1 MLARAR
7 SLAVYGIDS
16 YPVEIEADM
25 SLGLPTF
32 TIVGL
37 PDNAV
42 RESRQRIRSAI
53 ANLGFKLP
61 GKKLTINMAPAGRK
75 KEGPGFDLP
84 IAVSILAA
92 SGIIPKDSI
101 KGFYFIGE
109 LALDGTLRPVRGVL
123 SMADR
128 ARREKHAGF
137 VVPVSNSGEAAVAS
151 GQNIY
156 PAESLGYVID
166 FLLNKVTIEPARYIS
181 APAES
186 SSKYE
191 PDFRDVRGQ
200 EFAKRA
206 LEVAAAGGHN
216 ILMIGPPGSGK
227 TMLARRLSSILPP
240 LLPEEAI
247 ETTKIHSVAGLLEA
261 GSSLL
266 NTRPFRSPHHTVSDA
281 GLIGGGTIPGPGEVS
296 LAHNGVLFLDEL
308 PEFRRNVLEVLR
320 QPLEDGTVT
329 ITRASMTM
337 TFPANFTLA
346 AAMNPCPCGYFTDP
360 GHSCNCTG
368 PQMQRYLG
376 RISGPLMDRIDIH
389 VDVAPVA
396 YRDLSSSLP
405 TGESSGDIRKRVIR
419 ARKRQSDRFES
430 VWGLYC
436 NASMNS
442 PMVRKFCRLNDEVS
456 KLLKSA
462 MELYG
467 FSARAY
473 DRIVKVS
480 RTIADLADSSDIKPE
495 HIAEAVQ
502 YRSMTGHIYP

>member
-1 MLARAR
+1 MLAVTR

-42 RESRQRIRSAI
+42 REARQRIRSAI
-53 ANLGFKLP
+53 SNLGLKLP
-61 GKKLTINMAPAGRK
+61 GKRITINMAPAGMK

-92 SGIIPKDSI
+92 SGILSPESVRDH
-101 KGFYFIGE
+101 YFVGE
-109 LALDGTLRPVRGVL
+109 LALDGSLRPVRGVL
-123 SMADR
+123 SMSDR
-128 ARREKHAGF
+128 ARRERHSGL
-137 VVPVSNSGEAAVAS
+137 VVPLSNSREAAVTG
-151 GQNIY
+151 GQKVF
-156 PAESLGYVID
+156 PAENLESVIE
-166 FLLNKVTIEPARYIS
+166 FLRDKSTISPAVWS
-181 APAES
+181 AADPCKPTGA
-186 SSKYE
+186 E

-206 LEVAAAGGHN
+206 IEVAAAGGHN

-227 TMLARRLSSILPP
+227 TMLARRLPSILPP
-240 LLPEEAI
+240 LLPDEAI
-247 ETTKIHSVAGLLEA
+247 ETTKIHSVAGLLGREDA
-261 GSSLL
+261 LL
-266 NTRPFRSPHHTVSDA
+266 RTRPFRSPHHTVSDA
-281 GLIGGGTIPGPGEVS
+281 GLIGGGAIPGPGEVS

-320 QPLEDGTVT
+320 QPLEDGRVT
-329 ITRASMTM
+329 ITRAAMTM
-337 TFPANFTLA
+337 TFPADFTLA

-360 GHSCNCTG
+360 THSCNCTG
-368 PQMQRYLG
+368 PQIQRYLN

-389 VDVAPVA
+389 VDVAPVR
-396 YRDLSSSLP
+396 YRELSSDLP
-405 TGESSGDIRKRVIR
+405 TGESSAEIRERVVR
-419 ARKRQSDRFES
+419 ARETQSKRFA
-430 VWGLYC
+430 GLPGVHC
-436 NASMNS
+436 NGGMTSS
-442 PMVRKFCRLNDEVS
+442 LVRNFCRLDREGRA
-456 KLLKSA
+456 LLRSA
-462 MELYG
+462 MDLYG

-480 RTIADLADSSDIKPE
+480 RTIADLAGSEEIGPS

-502 YRSMTGHIYP
+502 YRSMTGNLYR

>member
-1 MLARAR
+1 MLATTM
-7 SLAVYGIDS
+7 SLAVFGIDS
-16 YPVEIEADM
+16 YPVEVEADM

-42 RESRQRIRSAI
+42 RESRQRIMAALS
-53 ANLGFKLP
+53 NLGLKLP

-92 SGIIPKDSI
+92 SGIVAPESVR
-101 KGFYFIGE
+101 GYYFVGE
-109 LALDGTLRPVRGVL
+109 LALDGSLRPVNGVL

-128 ARREKHAGF
+128 ARREEHQGL
-137 VVPVSNSGEAAVAS
+137 VVPAANGREAAVAG
-151 GQNIY
+151 GQKVY
-156 PAESLGYVID
+156 PADSLAGVIEFMRD
-166 FLLNKVTIEPARYIS
+166 KSILEPAVYDLM
-181 APAES
+181 APS
-186 SSKYE
+186 VPSGSE
-191 PDFRDVRGQ
+191 PDFADVRGQ

-227 TMLARRLSSILPP
+227 TMLARRLPSILPP
-240 LLPEEAI
+240 LTPEEAV
-247 ETTKIHSVAGLLEA
+247 ETTKIHSVAGLLRA
-261 GSSLL
+261 GDSLL
-266 NTRPFRSPHHTVSDA
+266 VTRPFRSPHHTVSDA
-281 GLIGGGTIPGPGEVS
+281 GLIGGGAIPGPGEVS

-337 TFPANFTLA
+337 TFPADFTLA
-346 AAMNPCPCGYFTDP
+346 AAMNPCPCGYLTDP
-360 GHSCNCTG
+360 SHACNCTG
-368 PQMQRYLG
+368 PQIQRYLN

-389 VDVAPVA
+389 VDVAPVR
-396 YRDLSSSLP
+396 YRELSSSLP
-405 TGESSGDIRKRVIR
+405 TGEPSSEIRGRVIR
-419 ARKRQSDRFES
+419 ARGAQTERFSVVPGVHSNAGMTSSLVRRFCGLDTES
-430 VWGLYC
+430 
-436 NASMNS
+436 
-442 PMVRKFCRLNDEVS
+442 RRL
-456 KLLKSA
+456 LRSA

-480 RTIADLADSSDIKPE
+480 RTIADLAGSGSIGPE

-502 YRSMTGHIYP
+502 YRSMGTDRAC

>member
-1 MLARAR
+1 MIAVTR
-7 SLAVYGIDS
+7 SLAVFGIDS

-42 RESRQRIRSAI
+42 REARQRIRSAI
-53 ANLGFKLP
+53 SNLGLKLP
-61 GKKLTINMAPAGRK
+61 GKRITINMAPAGMK

-92 SGIIPKDSI
+92 SGILSPESVRDH
-101 KGFYFIGE
+101 YFVGE
-109 LALDGTLRPVRGVL
+109 LALDGSLRPVRGVL

-128 ARREKHAGF
+128 ARRDSHSGL
-137 VVPVSNSGEAAVAS
+137 VVPLSNSREAAVTG

-156 PAESLGYVID
+156 PAENLRSVIE
-166 FLLNKVTIEPARYIS
+166 FLRDKSTISPVVWS
-181 APAES
+181 AADPGRPTGA
-186 SSKYE
+186 E

-206 LEVAAAGGHN
+206 IEVAAAGGHN

-227 TMLARRLSSILPP
+227 TMLARRLPSILPS
-240 LLPEEAI
+240 LLPDEAI
-247 ETTKIHSVAGLLEA
+247 ETTKIHSVAGLLGREDA
-261 GSSLL
+261 LL
-266 NTRPFRSPHHTVSDA
+266 RTRPFRSPHHTVSDA
-281 GLIGGGTIPGPGEVS
+281 GLIGGGAIPGPGEVS

-320 QPLEDGTVT
+320 QPLEDGRVT
-329 ITRASMTM
+329 ITRAAMTM
-337 TFPANFTLA
+337 TFPADFTLA

-360 GHSCNCTG
+360 THSCNCTG
-368 PQMQRYLG
+368 PQIQRYLN

-389 VDVAPVA
+389 VDVAPVR
-396 YRDLSSSLP
+396 YRDLSSDLP
-405 TGESSGDIRKRVIR
+405 TGESSADIRERVVKARETQSKRFTNLPGVH
-419 ARKRQSDRFES
+419 
-430 VWGLYC
+430 C
-436 NASMNS
+436 NGGMTSS
-442 PMVRKFCRLNDEVS
+442 LVRKFCRLDQEGRM
-456 KLLKSA
+456 LLKSA
-462 MELYG
+462 MDLYG

-480 RTIADLADSSDIKPE
+480 RTIADLAGAEEIGPS

-502 YRSMTGHIYP
+502 YRSMTGNLYL